1 MQDRGGERGSQIKI
15 LGTGVYV
22 YLASAAVCSDL
33 VEVRTG
39 HVNSAHDQVGA
50 DLALVPEKG
59 LVENSYKITK
69 YGKTTPYL
77 QRSKKFLLNCACPT
91 SNYPAPIGWYRY
103 SRYRYSRF
111 GLGSNPPPPPHQHLR
126 A

>member
-1 MQDRGGERGSQIKI
+1 MGVGRERGHWVKI
-15 LGTGVYV
+15 LGTDVYAD
-22 YLASAAVCSDL
+22 LASGAVCSNL
-33 VEVRTG
+33 VEVRDGDVHST
-39 HVNSAHDQVGA
+39 HDQVGA

-91 SNYPAPIGWYRY
+91 SNYPAPIG
-103 SRYRYSRF
+103 
-111 GLGSNPPPPPHQHLR
+111 
-126 A
+126 